1 MAESPLYHAIKKA
14 FEDAGWAYAE
24 VGEREVVRAG
34 FEAHHTRVD
43 LHVQAFE
50 KLGAISVVSESSQ
63 STTDPAKRERLAEL
77 AMRVNQTLTVGNF
90 EMDWEAGRL
99 MFRASNLFSTPRGDI
114 SIIQGLIHNTIG
126 EMDRIAPLEA
136 MVFQNDGPALAGL
149 NFVQMMQRDDLLPPV
164 ETEESNGL

>member
-1 MAESPLYHAIKKA
+1 MAESPLYRSIKKA
-14 FEDAGWAYAE
+14 FEEAGWAYAE
-24 VGEREVVRAG
+24 VEDREVVRAG

-50 KLGAISVVSESSQ
+50 KLGTVSVVSESSQ
-63 STTDPAKRERLAEL
+63 STSSPAQRERLAEL

-99 MFRASNLFSTPRGDI
+99 LFRASNIFSTPEGDL

-126 EMDRIAPLEA
+126 EMDRIAPLA
-136 MVFQNDGPALAGL
+136 GMVFQNEGPDLAGL
-149 NFVQMMQRDDLLPPV
+149 NFPSLMQRDDLLPPIK
-164 ETEESNGL
+164 EDESSQ